1 MAFVFGNNNSNKLAG
16 TSLAD
21 LMFGLA
27 GDDTLDA
34 AGGNDVILAGA
45 GNDIVLAGD
54 GNDTADGGSGN
65 DAVDGGA
72 GNDLLL
78 GGAGLDT
85 VAGGADNDT
94 LIGGAG
100 ADVLDGGDGNDTATY
115 LTSGAAVKVDLSAG
129 TGLGGEAEGDK
140 LSGIENVVGSF
151 FNDLLTGSAGANSL
165 SGGVG
170 NDTIAGGSGA
180 DSMSGGPGSDAFV
193 FGGLAEA
200 ATGTD
205 VITDF
210 RAAAPAAG
218 GDRLDISDLVAEF
231 VGAPA
236 ALADLVTQGFLSFT
250 GADAN
255 KATAVNYDADGSA
268 AAAGAT
274 GTLVVL
280 SGIGFTD
287 QAAALAAL
295 TDNIVVT

>member
-1 MAFVFGNNNSNKLAG
+1 MAFVFGNNSPNKLAG

-21 LMFGLA
+21 LMVGLA
-27 GDDTLDA
+27 GDDTIDG
-34 AGGNDVILAGA
+34 AGGNDFILAGT
-45 GNDIVLAGD
+45 GNDIVGGGD
-54 GNDTADGGSGN
+54 GNDTADGGGGN

-72 GNDLLL
+72 GNDLLS

-85 VAGGADNDT
+85 VVGGADNDT

-100 ADVLDGGDGNDTATY
+100 ADVLDGGDGIDTAAYTA
-115 LTSGAAVKVDLSAG
+115 SGAAVKIDLLAG
-129 TGLGGEAEGDK
+129 TGLGGDADGDK
-140 LSGIENVVGSF
+140 LSGIENVAGSF
-151 FNDLLTGSAGANSL
+151 FNDALTGDAEANALSGGFGNDTLAGGAGADRM

-170 NDTIAGGSGA
+170 
-180 DSMSGGPGSDAFV
+180 SDVFV

-210 RAAAPAAG
+210 RTAPPTAG
-218 GDRLDISDLVAEF
+218 GDKLDIGDLVADF

-255 KATAVNYDADGSA
+255 KATVVNYDADGSA
-268 AAAGAT
+268 ADAGAT

-280 SGIGFTD
+280 SGVGFTD

-295 TDNIVVT
+295 TDNIVIT